1 MNDPLLQAE
10 PKENNFKHL
19 SIFALV
25 QLKLAKEV
33 RIIIITTTMTI

>member
-33 RIIIITTTMTI
+33 KIITINTMTI